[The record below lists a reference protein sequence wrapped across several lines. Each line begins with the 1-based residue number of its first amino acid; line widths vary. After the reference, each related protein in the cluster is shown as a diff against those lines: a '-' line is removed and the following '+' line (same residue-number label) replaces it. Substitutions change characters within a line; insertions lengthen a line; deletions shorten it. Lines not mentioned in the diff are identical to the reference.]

1 MSKTGRRSWSIVW
14 PGGDNSVQIDIDAD
28 GKVSGYSI
36 PELRKLHLAGSFPV
50 EGNISAAQA
59 TERAREA
66 VAKTSGIAESSVAEM
81 TAKALAAYVDQK
93 QPEDAPAQLGERLWY
108 VNINSTYE
116 VLVNQNSEII
126 SCTKVK

>member
-1 MSKTGRRSWSIVW
+1 M
-14 PGGDNSVQIDIDAD
+14 
-28 GKVSGYSI
+28 
-36 PELRKLHLAGSFPV
+36 RKLHLAGSFPV
-50 EGNISAAQA
+50 EGDISTAQA
-59 TERAREA
+59 VERAREA
-66 VAKTSGIAESSVAEM
+66 VAETFGIAESSAAEM
-81 TAKALAAYVDQK
+81 TVKALAAYVDQK